1 MSHPALERAAAISV
15 EMLAGAERADTDA
28 VLRLDAE
35 RLLLLQSFRLDVTHV
50 ATDERLLLNEISRLN
65 DCAIGIL
72 EHQRR
77 RKGRELDMATVGRRA
92 VMAYGQT
99 R

>member
-1 MSHPALERAAAISV
+1 MSHPALRRAAEITADMV
-15 EMLAGAERADTDA
+15 TAADAGDIDA

-35 RLLLLQSFRLDVTHV
+35 RLLLVQSFRVEVRQV
-50 ATDERLLLNEISRLN
+50 ATAERLLLNEISRLN
-65 DCAIGIL
+65 DRAIGIL

-92 VMAYGQT
+92 VVAYAQT